1 MRFIRD
7 IIVQSLRTLGA
18 HKLRSFLTMFGIAWG
33 VGSLLLLVGV
43 GEGFRSG
50 QSRQMAEFGENPM
63 FLFWGRVPAVEGKD
77 SSRRL
82 YKLTYGDFQAAR
94 DESPHVGNISAV
106 IGRGDIRAVSEFN
119 NVAGG
124 VTGVS
129 PVYNQIRTMPL
140 ATGRWFN
147 SEDDDQRRQVAVLG
161 NQVPR
166 DLFPGRPA
174 VGSFIVL
181 NGYRFQVIGVLQQI
195 GRQGNGGD
203 NIRVFIPA
211 QTMLLLYP
219 LTGMRER
226 DAISYINY
234 NPRRPDEHMEAREE
248 VHKVIARR
256 HGFDWHVKEA
266 FEEDDSVEDQER
278 IGQIFT
284 AMDWF
289 LGGVGLVTLGLGAIG
304 VVNIMLVAVS
314 ERTREIGLC
323 KALGATNRKV
333 LMQFFVEGVFLTLL
347 SGALGTA
354 GAAAFMWI
362 LRQLPAMPGFDWPS
376 IVPMSAAIAITAL
389 GISGTL
395 AALVPARR
403 AAMLTPVEALRKE

>member
-1 MRFIRD
+1 
-7 IIVQSLRTLGA
+7 
-18 HKLRSFLTMFGIAWG
+18 
-33 VGSLLLLVGV
+33 
-43 GEGFRSG
+43 
-50 QSRQMAEFGENPM
+50 
-63 FLFWGRVPAVEGKD
+63 
-77 SSRRL
+77 
-82 YKLTYGDFQAAR
+82 
-94 DESPHVGNISAV
+94 
-106 IGRGDIRAVSEFN
+106 
-119 NVAGG
+119 
-124 VTGVS
+124 
-129 PVYNQIRTMPL
+129 MPL

-147 SEDDDQRRQVAVLG
+147 SQDDDERRQVAVLG

-181 NGYRFQVIGVLQQI
+181 NGYRFLVIGVLQQI
-195 GRQGNGGD
+195 ARQGNGCD
-203 NIRVFIPA
+203 NIRVFFPA
-211 QTMLLLYP
+211 QTFLLLSP
-219 LTGMRER
+219 LTGMQER

-333 LMQFFVEGVFLTLL
+333 LV
-347 SGALGTA
+347 
-354 GAAAFMWI
+354 
-362 LRQLPAMPGFDWPS
+362 
-376 IVPMSAAIAITAL
+376 
-389 GISGTL
+389 
-395 AALVPARR
+395 
-403 AAMLTPVEALRKE
+403 